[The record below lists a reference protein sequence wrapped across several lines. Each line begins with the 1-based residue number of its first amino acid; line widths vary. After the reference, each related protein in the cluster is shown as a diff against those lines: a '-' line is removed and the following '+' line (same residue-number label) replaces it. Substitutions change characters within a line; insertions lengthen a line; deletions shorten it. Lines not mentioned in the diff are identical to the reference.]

1 MIVFATRLTAK
12 KAAAGLLLLCA
23 VAVSVGYLMPDTEPE
38 AVATAVSAGQ
48 EPDLA

>member
-38 AVATAVSAGQ
+38 LYQPGRSPIWV
-48 EPDLA
+48 